1 MTGFQNPDASR
12 RSPRASLWLRWA
24 GTAAVAACAL
34 VAAAVA
40 LDALWPAARVARWTA
55 AAVGIAACELALLG
69 YGLDR
74 NRRAPEAPLLPALGV
89 ANAMTLARGLLVA
102 GVGGFLLAGAPAGD
116 LVWTPGALFLCAV
129 ALDGVDG
136 VAARRL
142 GRVTELGS
150 FLDVEFDSLGLLAGV
165 LVGIAWGQLPP
176 WYLLAGLAR
185 YAFVAGATRR
195 RRRGLPVRAL
205 PDSARRQ
212 ALSVAQM
219 LVVGGALF
227 PVVGPPATWAAAT
240 AALVPFLWGFLVDW
254 RALCRGAER

>member
-1 MTGFQNPDASR
+1 MTGLQNADASH
-12 RSPRASLWLRWA
+12 RSRRASLWLRWT
-24 GTAAVAACAL
+24 GTAVVAACAL
-34 VAAAVA
+34 GAAAAA

-55 AAVGIAACELALLG
+55 VALGLVACELALFG

-74 NRRAPEAPLLPALGV
+74 NRRGPEAPLLPGLGV
-89 ANAMTLARGLLVA
+89 ANAMTLSRGLLVA
-102 GVGGFLLAGAPAGD
+102 GVGGFLLVEAPGD
-116 LVWTPGALFLCAV
+116 LVWAPGALFLGAV

-150 FLDVEFDSLGLLAGV
+150 FLDVEFDALALLAGV

-195 RRRGLPVRAL
+195 RRRGLPVHAL
-205 PDSARRQ
+205 SDSTRRQ

-219 LVVGGALF
+219 LVVGGALL
-227 PVVGPPATWAAAT
+227 PVVGPPVTWAAAT
-240 AALVPFLWGFLVDW
+240 VALVPFLWGFLVDW
-254 RALCRGAER
+254 RALCREADR